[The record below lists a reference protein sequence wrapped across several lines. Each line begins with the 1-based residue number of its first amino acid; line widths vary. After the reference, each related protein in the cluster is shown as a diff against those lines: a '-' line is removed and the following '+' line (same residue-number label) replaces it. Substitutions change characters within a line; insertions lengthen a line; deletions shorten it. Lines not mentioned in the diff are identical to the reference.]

1 MIVDFITKHW
11 EGLASLLLSV
21 VSIGIAIYTA
31 RSTSKDATRQIA
43 SIKRLCLTQ
52 IDAQVLQLEIEIY
65 KAEKE
70 EINLKDEISILQKE
84 LEDLR
89 NNPNTTEAEITKFQ
103 QKIQMLGK
111 NANMQRAWWFK
122 LFNTQANLVFAGR
135 KIKEESI

>member
-1 MIVDFITKHW
+1 MVVDFITKHW

-21 VSIGIAIYTA
+21 VSIGIAIYSA

-103 QKIQMLGK
+103 QKIQLLGK

-122 LFNTQANLVFAGR
+122 LFNTQANLVFAAR
-135 KIKEESI
+135 KIKEENV